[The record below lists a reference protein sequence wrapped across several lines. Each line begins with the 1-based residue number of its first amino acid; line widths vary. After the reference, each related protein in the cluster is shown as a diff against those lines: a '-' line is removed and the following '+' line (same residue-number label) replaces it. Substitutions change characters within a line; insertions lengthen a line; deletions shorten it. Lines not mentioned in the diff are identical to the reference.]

1 MPFRFLNSTID
12 DAIPGSDV
20 KTRAHSKASR
30 NCVDTLMHYT
40 RSALESD
47 ALSHRLSTVAA
58 PAHALPKLVLAFL
71 LAIVASQSDLRAQTL
86 APPTASTPQPAA
98 SASAGTEEETIE
110 PTFETQKLARTY
122 ILDVPAPRGQI
133 TDRNGEPLAQNRLN
147 YNLAINF
154 PTPLDFSDAQ
164 ALSFAKEKI
173 DKTARLIGRKIK
185 ISDDAILRHYHNRG
199 IMPMEIAQNLTQVEY
214 EQIKNEPPP
223 GVIVRPT
230 YVRVYPNGKVAGQ
243 IIGYTGKTGRNPDG
257 IVDNHETLWPETE
270 GREGLEQTFNQM
282 LAGKHG
288 EYKLTFDKDGRKTS
302 EKLITPPEPGFNV
315 VTTIDLRL
323 QQLAEKALE
332 AKAKRG
338 AIVIID
344 PNNGDI
350 LALAS
355 WPTYDPNLFVP
366 SISAEQLKTLQDD
379 KDIPLLPRAY
389 RSSYPPG
396 STFKIAVGIAALES
410 GAVHPDDRYECVPSI
425 QIGNVTFHNWKKGN
439 RGALNFVQALTES
452 CDTWFYQVG
461 IRTGAQ
467 PIIDWALQLGFGAK
481 CGIPLRGEAEGRV
494 PNDEYMKATHG
505 RRLLN
510 GDIANMSIGQGDTQV
525 TPLQMA
531 QAMGVVANGG
541 TLYQTRLVQQV
552 QTFDNQI
559 VTAYQVRA
567 KRILNLS
574 AETLDEVH
582 TGMIDVV
589 NGAGGTAHQ
598 ATLDNAEVAG
608 KTGTAQWGPK
618 NKERTAA
625 WFAGF
630 LPADQPRYAFA
641 ALYEGDVGS
650 KVHGGSAAAPMIADV
665 FKEVYKSEKVVSQ
678 KQRRAREQPEIRR
691 AEPVEEED
699 ESD

>member
-1 MPFRFLNSTID
+1 MTSARICENL
-12 DAIPGSDV
+12 
-20 KTRAHSKASR
+20 R
-30 NCVDTLMHYT
+30 NLWI
-40 RSALESD
+40 
-47 ALSHRLSTVAA
+47 ALSIFALSATTCAQKLMPT
-58 PAHALPKLVLAFL
+58 PASNP
-71 LAIVASQSDLRAQTL
+71 
-86 APPTASTPQPAA
+86 
-98 SASAGTEEETIE
+98 SASPEEETII

-133 TDRNGEPLAQNRLN
+133 TDRNGAPLAQNRLS
-147 YNLAINF
+147 YNLVINF
-154 PTPLDFSDAQ
+154 PTPLDFSDAK
-164 ALSFAKEKI
+164 ALTFTREKI
-173 DKTARLIGRKIK
+173 DKAGDLIGRKLR
-185 ISDDAILRHYHNRG
+185 ISDDAILRHYRNRG
-199 IMPMEIAQNLTQVEY
+199 IMPLEVAQNLSQQEY
-214 EQIKNEPPP
+214 EKIKNDPPA
-223 GVIVRPT
+223 GMTVRPV
-230 YVRVYPNGKVAGQ
+230 YVRIYPNGKLAGQ

-270 GREGLEQTFNQM
+270 GREGLEQTFNEM
-282 LAGKHG
+282 LTGKHG
-288 EYKLTFDKDGRKTS
+288 EYKLTFDKEGRKTS
-302 EKLITPPEPGFNV
+302 EKLITPPEPGYNV
-315 VTTIDLRL
+315 VTTFDLRL

-338 AIVIID
+338 AMVVID

-366 SISAEQLKTLQDD
+366 SISTEQLKALQDD
-379 KDIPLLPRAY
+379 PDIPLLPRAY

-396 STFKIAVGIAALES
+396 STFKVAVGIAALES
-410 GAVHPDDRYECVPSI
+410 HAVYPDDRYECVPAI
-425 QIGNVTFHNWKKGN
+425 QVGNVTFHNWKKGD

-461 IRTGAQ
+461 IKTGAA
-467 PIIDWALQLGFGAK
+467 PIIDWALQLGFGVK
-481 CGIPLRGEAEGRV
+481 CGIPLRGEAEGRI
-494 PNDEYMKATHG
+494 PNDQYMKATHG
-505 RRLLN
+505 RKLLN

-567 KRILNLS
+567 KR
-574 AETLDEVH
+574 TLDLSSETRDQLR
-582 TGMIDVV
+582 TGMINVV
-589 NGAGGTAHQ
+589 NGSGGTAHQ
-598 ATLDNAEVAG
+598 ASLDNVEVAG

-618 NKERTAA
+618 SKERTAA

-630 LPADQPRYAFA
+630 LPSDQPRYAFA
-641 ALYEGDVGS
+641 SVYEGDVGS

-665 FKEVYKSEKVVSQ
+665 FKEIYQGEKLVKHQ
-678 KQRRAREQPEIRR
+678 QPRAREQPEVRR

>member
-1 MPFRFLNSTID
+1 MIRDSSLSLRMIF
-12 DAIPGSDV
+12 
-20 KTRAHSKASR
+20 TR
-30 NCVDTLMHYT
+30 NVVWWI
-40 RSALESD
+40 
-47 ALSHRLSTVAA
+47 ALSIVTPAVAT
-58 PAHALPKLVLAFL
+58 
-71 LAIVASQSDLRAQTL
+71 RAQTL
-86 APPTASTPQPAA
+86 MPTPAPATTPGAA
-98 SASAGTEEETIE
+98 PEEETII

-133 TDRNGEPLAQNRLN
+133 TDRNGAPLAQNRLS
-147 YNLAINF
+147 YNLVINF

-164 ALSFAKEKI
+164 ALNFAKEKI
-173 DKTARLIGRKIK
+173 DYAAKLIGRRLR
-185 ISDDAILRHYHNRG
+185 ISDDAILRHYRNRG
-199 IMPMEIAQNLTQVEY
+199 IMPLEIAQNLSQQEY
-214 EQIKNEPPP
+214 EKVKGDLPA
-223 GVIVRPT
+223 GMMVRPI
-230 YVRVYPNGKVAGQ
+230 YVRTYPNGKVAGQ
-243 IIGYTGKTGRNPDG
+243 IVGYTGKTGRNPDG

-270 GREGLEQTFNQM
+270 GREGLEQTFNAM
-282 LAGKHG
+282 LTGKHG

-302 EKLITPPEPGFNV
+302 EKLVTPPEPGYNV

-338 AIVIID
+338 AMVIID

-366 SISAEQLKTLQDD
+366 SISAEQLKMLQDD
-379 KDIPLLPRAY
+379 PNIPLLPRAY

-396 STFKIAVGIAALES
+396 STFKVAVGIAALEAH
-410 GAVHPDDRYECVPSI
+410 AVYPDDQYQCVPAI
-425 QIGNVTFHNWKKGN
+425 QVGNVTFHNWKKSD

-461 IRTGAQ
+461 IKTGSAA
-467 PIIDWALQLGFGAK
+467 IIDWALKLGFGAK
-481 CGIPLRGEAEGRV
+481 CGIPLRGEAEGRI

-505 RRLLN
+505 RRILN
-510 GDIANMSIGQGDTQV
+510 GDIANMSIGQGDIQA

-531 QAMGVVANGG
+531 QAMGIIANGG
-541 TLYQTRLVQQV
+541 TVYQTRLVQQV

-567 KRILNLS
+567 KR
-574 AETLDEVH
+574 TLDLSSGTLDQVR
-582 TGMIDVV
+582 TGMTDVV

-598 ATLDNAEVAG
+598 ASLDNVEVAG

-618 NKERTAA
+618 HKERTAA
-625 WFAGF
+625 WFSGF
-630 LPADQPRYAFA
+630 LPTDQPKYAFA
-641 ALYEGDVGS
+641 AVYEGDVGS

-665 FKEVYKSEKVVSQ
+665 FKEIYHGEKLPSRQ
-678 KQRRAREQPEIRR
+678 QRRAREQPEVRR

>member
-1 MPFRFLNSTID
+1 MRSLRGTS
-12 DAIPGSDV
+12 GSL
-20 KTRAHSKASR
+20 
-30 NCVDTLMHYT
+30 CVAFSILATPT
-40 RSALESD
+40 AL
-47 ALSHRLSTVAA
+47 
-58 PAHALPKLVLAFL
+58 F
-71 LAIVASQSDLRAQTL
+71 AQAL
-86 APPTASTPQPAA
+86 APSAVPSTNTPAQ
-98 SASAGTEEETIE
+98 TEEETIV

-133 TDRNGEPLAQNRLN
+133 TDRNGESLAQNRLS

-164 ALSFAKEKI
+164 TLSFAREKI
-173 DKTARLIGRKIK
+173 DRTARLIGRKLK

-199 IMPMEIAQNLTQVEY
+199 VMPMEIAQNLSQSEY
-214 EQIKNEPPP
+214 EQIKNDPPP
-223 GVIVRPT
+223 GVIVRPI

-270 GREGLEQTFNQM
+270 GREGLEQTFNEM
-282 LAGKHG
+282 LTGKHG

-302 EKLITPPEPGFNV
+302 EKLITPPDPGYNV
-315 VTTIDLRL
+315 VTTLDLRL

-366 SISAEQLKTLQDD
+366 SISAEQLKLLQDD

-410 GAVHPDDRYECVPSI
+410 RAIQPDDQYECVPSI
-425 QIGNVTFHNWKKGN
+425 QIGNVTFHNWKKSN
-439 RGALNFVQALTES
+439 RGELNFVQALTES

-467 PIIDWALQLGFGAK
+467 PIIDWALALGFGAK

-494 PNDEYMKATHG
+494 PNDQYMKATHG

-567 KRILNLS
+567 KRTLNLS
-574 AETLDEVH
+574 SETLDELH

-598 ATLDNAEVAG
+598 ASLDNAEVAG

-630 LPADQPRYAFA
+630 LPADQPHYAFA
-641 ALYEGDVGS
+641 TVYEGDVGS

-665 FKEVYKSEKVVSQ
+665 FKEIYKSEKVVG
-678 KQRRAREQPEIRR
+678 QRQPRAREKPEIRR